1 MEQLIP
7 IETLIEEADDYDQA
21 FINLLSDPDFKTMKN
36 EIKIFAKPMRTGKD
50 YAEVR
55 FRIRYLLEK
64 HPVRFHL
71 ATTPDNC
78 IINDWENEM
87 KNMCAKSQWRFE
99 TDPEAIIEALVS
111 HMLLLEVCLDYMII

>member
-78 IINDWENEM
+78 IINDWEKVIVNLY
-87 KNMCAKSQWRFE
+87 KRN
-99 TDPEAIIEALVS
+99 
-111 HMLLLEVCLDYMII
+111 